1 MDNQKKKKIRINIY
15 KFVKFIKK
23 IILKKYI

>member
-1 MDNQKKKKIRINIY
+1 MDSQKKKKIRINIY